1 MKKLGRV
8 KAYDAQGK
16 PHEFETFRS
25 SDGIHLYLDGESHG
39 IFGSHMNAIR
49 EIMDEAAR
57 RGYHG
62 RRFA

>member
-1 MKKLGRV
+1 MEKLGQV
-8 KAYDAQGK
+8 KAYDTQGK

-25 SDGIHLYLDGESHG
+25 SDGIHVYLDGENRG

-49 EIMDEAAR
+49 SIMDEAAR

>member
-1 MKKLGRV
+1 MELLGRV
-8 KAYDAQGK
+8 KAYDEHGK

-25 SDGIHLYLDGESHG
+25 PDGIHVYLDGEPRG

-49 EIMDEAAR
+49 AIMDEAAR

-62 RRFA
+62 RRCA